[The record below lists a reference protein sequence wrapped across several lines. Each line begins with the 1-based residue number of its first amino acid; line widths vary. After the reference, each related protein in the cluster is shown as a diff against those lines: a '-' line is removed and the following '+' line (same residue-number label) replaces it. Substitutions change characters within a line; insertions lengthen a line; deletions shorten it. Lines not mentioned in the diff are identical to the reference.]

1 MIWGEAMKISMS
13 NLVAS
18 WAFAAALALA
28 LALALAPAPASAD
41 EVWAFPSGN
50 QLTYDRDVGEVA
62 VLTYRAEQGLELGQI
77 FVVGLGGQYEGR
89 STYQAYW
96 VEADDAGPAC
106 AASLVDAEGRTWR
119 RWGIA
124 IVRFANPSFPSR
136 LTLSR
141 GACLSAPSERVTAR
155 PVVGAGAR

>member
-1 MIWGEAMKISMS
+1 MKARLSVGVVS
-13 NLVAS
+13 
-18 WAFAAALALA
+18 LALCM
-28 LALALAPAPASAD
+28 LLSAPASAD
-41 EVWAFPSGN
+41 EVWVLPSGN
-50 QLTYDRDVGEVA
+50 QLTYDRDVGDVA
-62 VLTYRAEQGLELGQI
+62 ILTYRAEQGLEQGQI

-89 STYQAYW
+89 SAYQAYW

-124 IVRFANPSFPSR
+124 HVRFASPSFPSR

-141 GACLSAPSERVTAR
+141 GECLGAPSGRVTAR
-155 PVVGAGAR
+155 PVVGAGVR